1 MAKKKAAKQKS
12 GKASGAKKSASAADD
27 LEIVDSPLASLPA
40 VSADVARIAAPR
52 KPVSSEFDVTSDA
65 VVDRGRYMQ
74 SFLSDLAARRRTNPR
89 PSYMQSAASVK
100 HNTLPFSHFSRQWF
114 ADVYGYPE
122 TGVIQVIGDTGCGK
136 STLVISDMG
145 HIMHARN
152 AQSLYLACEGSDK
165 MMTPDRMLRCL
176 HHDPKVAIKL
186 LQSMQ
191 VEVIH
196 SVLQLMPKIK
206 QWADAQR
213 EGFTIP
219 GTRKTVPPL
228 PMNIPLLVAADPFSR
243 LLSPKESE
251 GHLLEWDKLD
261 RESVQEF
268 GEGGNM
274 GHAKFAHDFVRKLQ
288 NLCDSRGILLFVVHH
303 RTEDIDF
310 GSHKSDYNVPAWK
323 KRLLSYEYLGGN
335 AFDGLASTSIVMT
348 STETVV
354 DRLHPD
360 KPLTGKR
367 VRARMCKQSHGAG
380 ERFLQWELRTRHV
393 VDRPDFLEPAIDY
406 AEGFV
411 RMLADQK
418 KLGVSINDQGL
429 VRVADL
435 NLSGLTFKQV
445 DLILH
450 SKPELLSK
458 LGHDMRISGY
468 YNLVDEILQGTAN
481 DVVNAKAAA
490 APGDT

>member
-1 MAKKKAAKQKS
+1 MAKKKA
-12 GKASGAKKSASAADD
+12 GKGSAKKAATKKAAP
-27 LEIVDSPLASLPA
+27 IA
-40 VSADVARIAAPR
+40 VSEEVAATLPSAADVARIAAPSR
-52 KPVSSEFDVTSDA
+52 PVADEFLITGQS
-65 VVDRGRYMQ
+65 VVERNRFVQ
-74 SFLSDLAARRRTNPR
+74 SYLSDLAARRRTNPR
-89 PSYMQSAASVK
+89 PSYMQSAATVK
-100 HNTLPFSHFSRQWF
+100 HNTLAFPHFSRQWF
-114 ADVYGYPE
+114 SDVYGYPE
-122 TGVIQVIGDTGCGK
+122 TGVIQIIGDPGCGK
-136 STLVISDMG
+136 STLVLSDIG
-145 HIMHARN
+145 HIMYHRN
-152 AQSLYLACEGSDK
+152 AQALYLACEGKDK
-165 MMTPDRMLRCL
+165 MMAPDRMVRCL
-176 HHDPKVAIKL
+176 HHDPQVAIRL
-186 LQSMQ
+186 FQSLQT
-191 VEVIH
+191 EVIH
-196 SVLQLMPKIK
+196 SVLQIMPKIK

-219 GTRKTVPPL
+219 GTRKSVPPL

-251 GHLLEWDKLD
+251 GHLLNWDKLAK
-261 RESVQEF
+261 EAEQEY

-274 GHAKFAHDFVRKLQ
+274 GHAKFAHDLVRKLQ
-288 NLCDSRGILLFVVHH
+288 NLCDTRGILFFVVHH

-310 GSHKSDYNVPAWK
+310 GSHKADYNVPAWK
-323 KRLLSYEYLGGN
+323 KRLMSYEYLGGN

-393 VDRPDFLEPAIDY
+393 IDRPDFLEPPIDY

-418 KLGVSINDQGL
+418 ALGIGINDQGL
-429 VRVADL
+429 VRVDEL
-435 NLSGLTFKQV
+435 GLSGLTFKQV

-450 SKPELLSK
+450 SRPGLLEK
-458 LGHDMRISGY
+458 LGHSMRISGY
-468 YNLVDEILQGTAN
+468 YNLVDELLKG
-481 DVVNAKAAA
+481 AAA
-490 APGDT
+490 DVQNANAAVKGDT